1 MTARLFLL
9 CALILT
15 LCSCA
20 SLRKDRI
27 VFVPPPIDCAAY
39 ELPKVKIPTEPR
51 PGEKDPAAWQ
61 LWGIGWQNIADH
73 ILGQRL
79 ETARCLHVLK
89 KQGVIK

>member
-1 MTARLFLL
+1 MTVRLFRL
-9 CALILT
+9 CVPILIL
-15 LCSCA
+15 CSLPSC
-20 SLRKDRI
+20 KTVEP

-39 ELPKVKIPTEPR
+39 ELPKVKAPTEPR
-51 PGEKDPAAWQ
+51 PGEKDPAVWQ
-61 LWGIGWQNIADH
+61 LWGIGWQNVADH